1 MGIDVTI
8 RMYRLNELGDCFFL
22 RFVDGEKSCNML
34 VDCGSF
40 RNSKKSIA
48 RLTEIV
54 TDIKSNLQ
62 GENLDVVVGTHQHND
77 HVNGFHHCRELFQRI
92 GINDVW
98 LSWLDNPSDK
108 LAKSTA
114 EEFSNLRKSLTEA
127 MRLRSKKLKL
137 GADRKAADFEFLE
150 ASAILAAGTAPFVP
164 QDAIDT
170 LKKLGKREPQFLLP
184 GTTVSLPN
192 IALSKLRLHVLG
204 PPRNREQ
211 LHDITPGE
219 GESYDKHLQA
229 AGKSSR
235 RLLEALKISLGN
247 NQREGRDYPF
257 NKRYKVIRPSK
268 QKGNESVYTLY
279 RNRENTWRKI
289 DTDWMEGL
297 DSLALYMDSYTNN
310 SSLAFAIECVESGK
324 VLLFPADAQTG
335 NWLSWRSLKWSD
347 ASLKTDDLLKRTMI
361 YKVGHHGS
369 HNATLV
375 AALEMMSEG
384 NLSALL
390 PTHKDDPNITKTI
403 HPWQMP
409 AAKLNERLLQKTGGR
424 ILRHDGV
431 FDGDGDPKTARGKK
445 LWQKVNIE
453 VREES
458 LYYELVAKNL

>member
-40 RNSKKSIA
+40 RNSKKSVA

-54 TDIKSNLQ
+54 TDIRSNLQ
-62 GENLDVVVGTHQHND
+62 GENLDVVMGTHQHND
-77 HVNGFHHCRELFQRI
+77 HVNGFHHCKDLFQRI
-92 GINDVW
+92 GINEVW

-114 EEFSNLRKSLTEA
+114 DEFSKLRKALTEA
-127 MRLRSKKLKL
+127 LQLRYKGMSAK
-137 GADRKAADFEFLE
+137 RAAARFELLE
-150 ASAILAAGTAPFVP
+150 ASAVKAVGSAPVVP

-170 LKKLGKREPQFLLP
+170 LKNLGKRDPQYLVP
-184 GTTVSLPN
+184 GTTIPLPN
-192 IALSKLRLHVLG
+192 ITPAKLRLHVLG
-204 PPRNREQ
+204 PPRNRTQ
-211 LHDITPGE
+211 LRDITPGE

-229 AGKSSR
+229 ASKSSL
-235 RLLEALKISLGN
+235 RLLDAMKLKRGN
-247 NQREGRDYPF
+247 AHREGRDYPF
-257 NKRYKVIRPSK
+257 NKRYKVSKPSTEKGK
-268 QKGNESVYTLY
+268 QSVYTHY
-279 RNRENTWRKI
+279 RSRKNAWRKI
-289 DTDWMEGL
+289 DNDWMDSL
-297 DSLALYMDSYTNN
+297 DSLALYMDTYTNN

-335 NWLSWRSLKWSD
+335 NWLSWRDIKWSD
-347 ASLKTDDLLKRTMI
+347 ENLKTDDLLKRTML

-390 PTHKDDPNITKTI
+390 PTHKDDPNITKTTN
-403 HPWQMP
+403 PWRMP
-409 AAKLNERLLQKTGGR
+409 AAKLEERLLQKTSGR

-431 FDGDGDPKTARGKK
+431 FKGDGDPKTPKGKK
-445 LWQKVNIE
+445 LWGKVNIE
-453 VREES
+453 VREEK